1 MHELPSGIL
10 GGIFE
15 VAEIGNGSRGG
26 NGRLEG
32 GRRAPTVK
40 NGIRCFGTH
49 FPGVVRVREQI
60 QQRHGGVGDVD
71 FREGSVRV
79 FLVRH
84 HISVGRR
91 CAHRMPRQHG
101 GGVLWRGDQIHRG
114 DAVDARYLDVV
125 DSRAHIGG
133 CAGIKQ
139 EIEPLQSSVG
149 PVNDV
154 ITRLP
159 VVRARDVRAAQSYGS
174 GRLAIPR
181 GRCRRS
187 EIYI

>member
-40 NGIRCFGTH
+40 NAVRGFGTH
-49 FPGVVRVREQI
+49 FPRIVRVGEQI
-60 QQRHGGVGDVD
+60 LQRDGGVGDVD
-71 FREGSVRV
+71 FREGGVRV

-91 CAHRMPRQHG
+91 CAHWMPRQHG
-101 GGVLWRGDQIHRG
+101 GGVLRQGGQIHRG
-114 DAVDARYLDVV
+114 DAVDARYLDIV
-125 DSRAHIGG
+125 DSRSHIGG
-133 CAGIKQ
+133 RTGIKQ
-139 EIEPLQSSVG
+139 EIEPL
-149 PVNDV
+149 
-154 ITRLP
+154 
-159 VVRARDVRAAQSYGS
+159 
-174 GRLAIPR
+174 
-181 GRCRRS
+181 
-187 EIYI
+187 